1 MNCRNLQAGPEYI
14 KKEVGLFKAVMMS
27 ETDGAFVIKD
37 NVDDNNR
44 IINDRDET
52 NGCTEPAS
60 QSIGP
65 MSGGRDQSSQ
75 FKSLGTPV

>member
-52 NGCTEPAS
+52 TTVLSRPRN
-60 QSIGP
+60 QL
-65 MSGGRDQSSQ
+65 DQ
-75 FKSLGTPV
+75 